1 MKLSEVLAYIELLDN
16 KLSQPNFYD
25 ASRHLDN
32 VVHLI
37 TTYPHQ
43 LGNFS
48 QEIHSAAEEV
58 KASFAKVDSVM
69 IDLQQ
74 TLEKIKANL
83 ERPLFEDSVNLY
95 EQEMVFETND
105 YILNRKLAI
114 DPEDH
119 EVMYGHLLNY
129 TDWRLPGMIIRP
141 GLEKWIEHLVPLDPL
156 YVVDTNDELVE
167 PAVARFT
174 VEYQR
179 RLRRYTIIDSERTS
193 IFGQLPDAQFGF
205 IFAYN
210 YFNYKPIEII
220 NRYLKEL
227 FGKLRPGGV
236 FMFTY
241 NDCDWSHG
249 TALAEK
255 KFMCYTPSRI
265 IEHEAMLVG
274 FEIVYKHRGLGNINW
289 LELKRPGDIV
299 SYRGGQ
305 SLAKIVVKP

>member
-1 MKLSEVLAYIELLDN
+1 MKLSEVLAYIELLDD

-25 ASRHLDN
+25 ASRHLDH
-32 VVHLI
+32 VVNQI
-37 TTYPHQ
+37 VEYPHQ

-48 QEIHSAAEEV
+48 QEIQSAAEEV

-95 EQEMVFETND
+95 EQEMVFETSD

-156 YVVDTNDELVE
+156 YVVDTNDELLE
-167 PAVARFT
+167 PAVSQFT

-193 IFGQLPDAQFGF
+193 IFGQLPDNQFGF
-205 IFAYN
+205 VFAYN
-210 YFNYKPIEII
+210 YFNYKPIEVIK
-220 NRYLKEL
+220 RYLKEL

-289 LELKRPGDIV
+289 LELKRPGDVV